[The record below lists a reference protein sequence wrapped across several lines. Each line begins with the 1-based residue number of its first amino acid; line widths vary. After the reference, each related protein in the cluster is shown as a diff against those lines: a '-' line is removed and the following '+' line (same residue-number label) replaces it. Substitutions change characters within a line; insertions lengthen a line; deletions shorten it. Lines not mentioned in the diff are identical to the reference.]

1 MTLRLLT
8 AGESHGPALVGI
20 VDGLPA
26 GLKISEEAIRH
37 DLARRQFAHGRGGR
51 QKIEKDHARILGGLV
66 RGITTGAPVALVI
79 ENLDYKNWEGLE
91 VPPNRLPRP
100 GHADLAGC
108 LKWGFDDTRRVS
120 ERASARETAMRT
132 ALGAVCKA
140 LLAEAGISCRAQVVR
155 IGRVKA
161 GAADLSDPRKA
172 EAVESSAVRCADRAA
187 SRRMLRAVDGA
198 KAAGETLGG
207 VVQVSAFG
215 VPPGLGSSVQWDR
228 KLDGRIS
235 QALMSIHSVK
245 GVLIGNAEAQAA
257 AVGSRAQDAIRWRAG
272 RGYFRPTNRAGGVE
286 GGITNGETVEARILL
301 KPISTL
307 RKGLPSVDLVSKKAL
322 PAGYQRSDTCVV
334 PAAVPVAEA
343 MLAWVLADALLEKF
357 GADTVRDMK
366 RSLGVFRL
374 RAVRAG

>member
-1 MTLRLLT
+1 MRLLT

-20 VDGLPA
+20 LDGLPA
-26 GLKISEEAIRH
+26 GLRLSEAEIRR

-51 QKIEKDHARILGGLV
+51 QRIEKDQARILAGLV
-66 RGITTGAPVALVI
+66 RGVTTGAPLALVI

-91 VPPNRLPRP
+91 VPPNRVPRP

-108 LKWGFDDTRRVS
+108 LKWGFDDTRFVS

-140 LLAEAGISCRAQVVR
+140 LLAEAGISCAAQVLQ
-155 IGRVKA
+155 IGTVKA
-161 GAADLSDPRKA
+161 GPADLSDRRRLA
-172 EAVESSAVRCADRAA
+172 AVEASPVRCADRAA
-187 SRRMLRAVDGA
+187 AGRMLKAVDRA

-228 KLDGRIS
+228 KLDGRIA
-235 QALMSIHSVK
+235 QALMSIQSVK
-245 GVLIGNAEAQAA
+245 GVLLGQAEAQAA
-257 AVGSRAQDAIRWRAG
+257 SVGSRSQDAIRWSRG
-272 RGYFRPTNRAGGVE
+272 RGYFRPTNRAGGLE
-286 GGITNGETVEARILL
+286 GGITNGGVVEARILL

-307 RKGLPSVDLVSKKAL
+307 KKGLPSVDLLSKKAV
-322 PAGYQRSDTCVV
+322 AASYQRSDTCVV

-343 MLAWVLADALLEKF
+343 MLAWVLSDALLEKF
-357 GADTVRDMK
+357 GGDSVRDLK
-366 RSLGVFRL
+366 RALGVFRL
-374 RAVRAG
+374 RAG